1 MSDEVLAWLSVWSE
15 VQVIGV
21 WCSWC
26 HCHLILSCFIKIQI
40 GLIFLVPDYPGCPE
54 NEAINRCLGFPLLVF
69 LHLFQTCV
77 FSQDRPILFMSLTP
91 ILPCLHRASPLI
103 SAQRLIQSVSLFTT
117 LKPSESTFG
126 VTRLTGFSANS
137 YVYVYW
143 MATVI
148 LMKLY
153 CIVEAVH
160 CLLKA
165 IEIYTDMVCNIK
177 QLVSCTVRHW
187 F

>member
-1 MSDEVLAWLSVWSE
+1 MLAWLSVWSE
-15 VQVIGV
+15 VQVICI

-40 GLIFLVPDYPGCPE
+40 GLTFLVPDYPGCPE
-54 NEAINRCLGFPLLVF
+54 NEAVNRCLGFPLLVF
-69 LHLFQTCV
+69 LRLFQTCV
-77 FSQDRPILFMSLTP
+77 FSRDRPILFMSLTP
-91 ILPCLHRASPLI
+91 ILPGLCQASPLI
-103 SAQRLIQSVSLFTT
+103 SAQRLIQSVFTT
-117 LKPSESTFG
+117 LFSHRSLPFG
-126 VTRLTGFSANS
+126 VTGLTGFSANS

-143 MATVI
+143 MATAI
-148 LMKLY
+148 LTKLY

-177 QLVSCTVRHW
+177 QLLSCTVRQW